1 MLIKID
7 SNIWIYDGNCVSFMG
22 FPFPTR
28 MTIIKLDD
36 NSLWIHSPCMLD
48 DNLKRSVNQLGQ
60 VKYLVSPNK
69 LHHLFILNWVAAFP
83 HALTYS
89 SPGVERKR
97 RDIKFTNQLKN
108 CSPPEWN
115 RDIEQVIFKGSMVM
129 EEVVFYHK
137 ESNTLIVAD
146 LIENFDVNTLT
157 KIQTLIAKIVGILAP
172 KGKMPLDWRISFFLG
187 KKLAR
192 VSLDVI
198 LGWKPKRII
207 MSHGL
212 IIETGAVSYLI
223 QSFGWLQR

>member
-1 MLIKID
+1 
-7 SNIWIYDGNCVSFMG
+7 
-22 FPFPTR
+22 
-28 MTIIKLDD
+28 
-36 NSLWIHSPCMLD
+36 
-48 DNLKRSVNQLGQ
+48 
-60 VKYLVSPNK
+60 
-69 LHHLFILNWVAAFP
+69 
-83 HALTYS
+83 
-89 SPGVERKR
+89 
-97 RDIKFTNQLKN
+97 
-108 CSPPEWN
+108 
-115 RDIEQVIFKGSMVM
+115 M